1 MAGLTVPNASDYGV
15 TIQSIDQA
23 EPDSLD
29 FQILGNHNYGVLSGC
44 NITVYSS
51 GNGSADLTAGEVF
64 VNSEYGSVA
73 AGSLSFTAAAAD
85 PRFDII
91 VVEKSGS
98 TFIFNT
104 VVGTADATNPVFP
117 AIASNQVPLYAL
129 YRKSG
134 VTFNS
139 QSVID
144 KRLFLNISHRTGT
157 AVPTLTADA
166 GDIYVRTGATLDVNQ
181 SSMYVYVD
189 GSWQNIAKY
198 YPIDEGLSPFL
209 LAGL

>member
-1 MAGLTVPNASDYGV
+1 MPGLTVPNANEYGV
-15 TIQSIDQA
+15 TIQSLDQA

-44 NITVYSS
+44 GITVYSA
-51 GNGSADLTAGEVF
+51 GNGSADIAAGEF
-64 VNSEYGSVA
+64 FINSEYGSIA
-73 AGSLSFTAAAAD
+73 AGNLSFTAAVAD
-85 PRFDII
+85 PRFD
-91 VVEKSGS
+91 VVVIEKSGAS
-98 TFIFNT
+98 FIFNT
-104 VVGTADATNPVFP
+104 VVGTTNATNPVFP
-117 AIASNQVPLYAL
+117 AISSTQLPLYAL

-139 QSVID
+139 NSVVD
-144 KRLFLNISHRTGT
+144 KRKFLNISHRTGT
-157 AVPTLTADA
+157 AVPSITADP
-166 GDIYVRTGATLDVNQ
+166 GDIYVRTGATLAVNQ

-198 YPIDEGLSPFL
+198 TPIDEGISPFL